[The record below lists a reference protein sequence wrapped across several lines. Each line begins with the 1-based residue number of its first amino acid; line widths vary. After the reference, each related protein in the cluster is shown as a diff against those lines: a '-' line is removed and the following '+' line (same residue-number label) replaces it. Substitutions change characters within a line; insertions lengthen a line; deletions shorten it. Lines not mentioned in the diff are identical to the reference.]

1 MIFLN
6 QLSLEDLLNDNS
18 LTFEILKTQ
27 ILNDEKLNY
36 DLSISANKLKK
47 YSSIKDIS
55 IKINSLQG
63 VIDLNDTNFQYDENI
78 TIAIDDSILNF
89 KNDDVIL
96 NCKLIF
102 RIKDLNS
109 LYKNYQTPKKYRTQ
123 FSLFE
128 VLLDY
133 SLVEKKINF
142 QKITVDNKFNKNLNK
157 SLKSYN
163 KDNEFLKNKIE
174 FKKFI
179 NNLFQIYSDG

>member
-1 MIFLN
+1 M
-6 QLSLEDLLNDNS
+6 
-18 LTFEILKTQ
+18 
-27 ILNDEKLNY
+27 
-36 DLSISANKLKK
+36 
-47 YSSIKDIS
+47 
-55 IKINSLQG
+55 
-63 VIDLNDTNFQYDENI
+63 
-78 TIAIDDSILNF
+78 
-89 KNDDVIL
+89 IL

-133 SLVEKKINF
+133 SLVEKINF

-163 KDNEFLKNKIE
+163 KDNEFLK
-174 FKKFI
+174 
-179 NNLFQIYSDG
+179 